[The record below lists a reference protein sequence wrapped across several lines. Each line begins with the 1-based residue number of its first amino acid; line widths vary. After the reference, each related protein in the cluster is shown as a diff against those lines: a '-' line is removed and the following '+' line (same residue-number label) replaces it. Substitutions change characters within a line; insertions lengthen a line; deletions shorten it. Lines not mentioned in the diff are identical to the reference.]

1 MNWGR
6 HLIPNSSPEAK
17 ASMLKYLGM
26 ESIEELFKDI
36 PEGIRVEGLDLP
48 SGMSE
53 LEVMGRVGEILK
65 KNSSLQ
71 DMPIF
76 LGGGAWFHY
85 VPAVVDEVVRR
96 SEFLTAYTPYQPEA
110 SQGMLQ
116 ALFEYQSLICDLTEM
131 DFANC
136 SLYDFSSALGEAAR
150 MAKRVTGRG
159 KFLVPKFMNPQAME
173 ALASYAEPAGIEVLG
188 IERDPITGQI
198 DLEDLKAKATREVA
212 GVFIENPAYLGF
224 FEEEAEA
231 IGEIAKEG
239 GALFIVGFDPISLG
253 IVKPPG
259 ALGADI
265 AIGEGQPLGNYVN
278 FGGPN
283 LGIFA
288 CNGLNLLRQMPGRII
303 GMTSTREGER
313 AFCMALQARE
323 QHIRREGAT
332 SNICTNEALCALAAA
347 VYLSLLG
354 PEGLRGLCETIL
366 VRSKYCAKL
375 LGDIEGVKAPL
386 FEASHFK
393 EFVVNFDRTGMRLER
408 IHEGLLGKGIHGGR
422 PLREFP
428 ELGESALYC
437 VTEMHSKGDVE
448 RLAKSL
454 AEVVGGG

>member
-1 MNWGR
+1 MGEWGR

-17 ASMLKYLGM
+17 ESMLRYLGIG
-26 ESIEELFKDI
+26 SIEELFEDIPREIRIGELGI
-36 PEGIRVEGLDLP
+36 PEG
-48 SGMSE
+48 MSE
-53 LEVMGRVGEILK
+53 FEVVARVKEILK
-65 KNSSLQ
+65 GNASLE

-85 VPAVVDEVVRR
+85 VPAAVDEIIRR

-131 DFANC
+131 EFSNC
-136 SLYDFSSALGEAAR
+136 SLYDYSSALGEAAR
-150 MAKRVTGRG
+150 MAKRVTGRS
-159 KFLVPKFMNPQAME
+159 KFLVPKFSNPQAMDV
-173 ALASYAEPAGIEVLG
+173 LASYAEPAGIEVLR

-198 DLEDLKAKATREVA
+198 DLEDLKGKVSGDVA
-212 GVFIENPAYLGF
+212 GVFVDNPAYLGF
-224 FEEEAEA
+224 FEEEVEA
-231 IGEIAKEG
+231 IGEIAKDK
-239 GALFIVGFDPISLG
+239 GALFIIGFDPISLG
-253 IVKPPG
+253 AVKPPG

-265 AIGEGQPLGNYVN
+265 AIGEGQPLGNHVN

-303 GMTSTREGER
+303 GMTSTRDGER
-313 AFCMALQARE
+313 AFCMVLQARE

-354 PEGLRGLCETIL
+354 PEGLRRLCETII
-366 VRSKYCAKL
+366 VRSRYCAKL
-375 LGDIEGVKAPL
+375 LSQIDGVRAPL
-386 FEASHFK
+386 FEASFFK
-393 EFVVNFDRTGMRLER
+393 EFVVNFDRAGIPLER
-408 IHEGLLGKGIHGGR
+408 IHEGLLSKGVHGGR

-437 VTEMHSKGDVE
+437 VTEMHSKGDIE
-448 RLAKSL
+448 RLARSL
-454 AEVVGGG
+454 AEVLGR